1 MRGFRTFR
9 QQALDAAGGAG
20 GDAAGGAAGAG
31 GAGEGEGE
39 GEAEPTAV
47 PQNPPVAQPDRGAT
61 DENTALTVPG
71 PGILSNDTDPDIGDL
86 LSITAFDETSA
97 LGAVVS
103 VNANGGYTYDPQAS
117 TTLQALAV
125 GEEML
130 DTFTYIIEDG
140 NGGTA
145 TGTVEITVSGRND
158 LPVAQ
163 EDAATAVE
171 DTILTS
177 GTGGLLANDYD
188 PDTSDTLTVSAFDET
203 SELGAR
209 VLVNTDGS
217 YSYNPAGAPELNGLA
232 AGETVFDSFTYT
244 IEDPA
249 GGTAIGTV
257 KIIINGSN
265 DAPNAVNDSDLT
277 NANQLL
283 QSTTSLL
290 DNDTDPDT
298 NDVLVINDYTPTS
311 TLGAVV
317 AVAADGTFRYG
328 PANAAALQALSA
340 GQIVTDT
347 FSYTIIDPTGASD
360 TALVLIQVTGVNDE
374 PGGQDDNYLTNEDT
388 ILSVPSPGVLANDG
402 DIDLN
407 EPLTVQLTSPN
418 NRSDR
423 YSVPVSM
430 NPDGSFSYNPTNTA
444 GLQQMA
450 PGQIATD
457 IFRYRVCDNPPNP
470 EDQLCTGDINVNVII
485 NGVNDAPVIIS
496 EPVLNATQCTP
507 QQCTDYLYEIQA
519 IEPDISGTTVLQSPT
534 ADPFFVVS
542 APGLPDWLTLEIL
555 APPYTDNTIARLSGR
570 ATQSD
575 VGVHNITL
583 LVEDAFGGAD
593 SQNFT
598 INVLNANDAPVITE
612 VAVTTIEDVPISF
625 RQADFTNH
633 YSDADGDPLQF
644 VTVVIPRIM
653 RGQLKY
659 GEEVILG
666 SLEIPRENLNLLTYE
681 PEANWFGA
689 TSFDWRASDG
699 TLYSTDSRV
708 SIELFAVNDRPAFTS
723 VPVETATQGTRYTY
737 LINTTD
743 ADLPADQLE
752 ITALALPAWLTLA
765 DAPPP
770 DPTTYAA
777 LLSGTPGQND
787 VGTVEITLRVEDA
800 AGAFALQTF
809 AITVANVPDP
819 PVVTDFTKNG
829 TEDFVVDFT
838 RTDFT
843 SHFSDIDGDALVD
856 VRVDTL
862 PGGGVLT
869 LNNTPVTAGQII
881 PQSQLGNLKFAPTLN
896 FNGITSF
903 DWNASDGA
911 FYALEPA
918 QVNIVIAAV
927 NDPPQFTSTPV
938 TVATQNILYE
948 YAITTTDPDIPI
960 PGDVLIIS
968 ATVLPS
974 WLNLIDTGQGT
985 ATLSGTPGQSNVGV
999 HNVTLRVQDTAGA
1012 FALQSF
1018 TITVEDVNDPPVV
1031 SDFAKTGIEDLTV
1044 NFARTD
1050 FTNHF
1055 FDPDG
1060 GSLVEVRI
1068 DSLPPN
1074 GSLTL
1079 NNTPV
1084 TAGQVIPS
1092 IQLGNLRFT
1101 PDLNFNGATS
1111 FDWNA
1116 TDGTDYALQ
1125 PAQANITI
1133 TSVNDPP
1140 LFTSTP
1146 VTSAAQGVLYTYN
1159 IITTDPDI
1167 PVPGDTLSI
1176 SAPTLPTWLN
1186 LVDTGLGTATLSGTP
1201 SQSNVGVHNVTLRV
1215 QDTAGAF
1222 ALQSF
1227 TITVED
1233 VNDPPVV
1240 SDFAKTGIEDLT
1252 VNFARTDFTN
1262 HFFDPDGGSLVEV
1275 RIDSL
1280 PPNGSLTLNNTPV
1293 TAGQVIPSI
1302 QLGNLRFTPDLN
1314 FNGATSFDWNATD
1327 GTDYA
1332 LQPAQANI
1340 TITSV
1345 NDPPLFTSTPVTSA
1359 AQGVLYTYDI
1369 IATDP
1374 DIPVPGDTL
1383 NISAPTLPTWLNL
1396 VDTGL
1401 GTATLS
1407 GTPGQSNVGVHN
1419 VILRVEDTLGAFD
1432 LQSFTITVVD
1442 ANDPPVI
1449 SDFTRA
1455 GPEDFILS
1463 FARSDFTSHFADAD
1477 GDSLVDVRI
1486 ESLPVTGT
1494 LTLNNTPVTLGQV
1507 IPSNQLGNLKFVP
1520 PADFNGSTSFDWNA
1534 SDGINYALQT
1544 AQVNIVITPLND
1556 PPLFVSTPIVI
1567 ATQGVLYSYSV
1578 VANDADIPI
1587 PGDTLNITAPVLP
1600 AWLNLTDNGNGT
1612 ATLSGTPG
1620 PNTSGQFNV
1629 TLRVEDSVGAF
1640 DLQSFVIT
1648 IVAKPLLDLNGPND
1662 PGEDFTTTF
1671 TEGGGAKLI
1680 VDSDLTIT
1688 DPDSTDILTATIRLT
1703 NLQDGAAES
1712 LSADSLYPG
1721 IVISYDSN
1729 TGILSLVGQETLA
1742 RYQNVLRTVRY
1753 NNTSESPSTLNRIV
1767 TFVVYDDTE
1776 AASNEATATVNVVA
1790 VNDAPQID
1798 LNGPNTPG
1806 RDYTTTFTEG
1816 SGPTLIVDPTLE
1828 VTDADHTTLQSAT
1841 VTLANR
1847 PDGTAESLSLTPAGS
1862 LTWSY
1867 NAGTGVLNLTGPG
1880 PILDFQSTLATV
1892 RYNNT
1897 SNNPSATNRT
1907 VTFIVTDPLGAT
1919 SNIAT
1924 ATVVVVPVPNAPVL
1938 SIVQTSPPPTYTIG
1952 GPATTIL
1959 QSVSISDADSTS
1971 LASATVSLQSPFTSK
1986 EELAINTTGFSSRFS
2001 ASYDKNLGRLTLST
2015 IGGPQPIG
2023 DFEQLLALTTYAC
2036 TGNVS
2041 QCPNNI
2047 NRQINFVV
2055 NDGSANSNTAIAYV
2069 AIGNAPPL
2077 LPVGGGGAPPG
2088 VSTNQPPLV
2097 DANGPAGGENNTAT
2111 TTASVPVLV
2120 APQLTLS
2127 GPAGLRI
2134 ASARLQIIQPDP
2146 SDSLVANIGSG
2157 IIAAYDRQTG
2167 TLTLFGSATVAQ
2179 YQQALRS
2186 VRFVS
2191 SKPGTRIIRLWVSDG
2206 QANSAERLITITVN
2220 AGANRTGATEA
2231 DHRLALAGSPP
2242 ERGRTP
2248 KQLPP
2253 GRSYA

>member
-1 MRGFRTFR
+1 M
-9 QQALDAAGGAG
+9 
-20 GDAAGGAAGAG
+20 
-31 GAGEGEGE
+31 
-39 GEAEPTAV
+39 
-47 PQNPPVAQPDRGAT
+47 
-61 DENTALTVPG
+61 
-71 PGILSNDTDPDIGDL
+71 
-86 LSITAFDETSA
+86 
-97 LGAVVS
+97 
-103 VNANGGYTYDPQAS
+103 
-117 TTLQALAV
+117 
-125 GEEML
+125 
-130 DTFTYIIEDG
+130 
-140 NGGTA
+140 
-145 TGTVEITVSGRND
+145 
-158 LPVAQ
+158 
-163 EDAATAVE
+163 
-171 DTILTS
+171 
-177 GTGGLLANDYD
+177 
-188 PDTSDTLTVSAFDET
+188 
-203 SELGAR
+203 
-209 VLVNTDGS
+209 
-217 YSYNPAGAPELNGLA
+217 
-232 AGETVFDSFTYT
+232 
-244 IEDPA
+244 
-249 GGTAIGTV
+249 
-257 KIIINGSN
+257 
-265 DAPNAVNDSDLT
+265 
-277 NANQLL
+277 
-283 QSTTSLL
+283 
-290 DNDTDPDT
+290 
-298 NDVLVINDYTPTS
+298 
-311 TLGAVV
+311 
-317 AVAADGTFRYG
+317 
-328 PANAAALQALSA
+328 
-340 GQIVTDT
+340 
-347 FSYTIIDPTGASD
+347 
-360 TALVLIQVTGVNDE
+360 
-374 PGGQDDNYLTNEDT
+374 
-388 ILSVPSPGVLANDG
+388 
-402 DIDLN
+402 
-407 EPLTVQLTSPN
+407 
-418 NRSDR
+418 
-423 YSVPVSM
+423 
-430 NPDGSFSYNPTNTA
+430 
-444 GLQQMA
+444 
-450 PGQIATD
+450 
-457 IFRYRVCDNPPNP
+457 
-470 EDQLCTGDINVNVII
+470 
-485 NGVNDAPVIIS
+485 
-496 EPVLNATQCTP
+496 
-507 QQCTDYLYEIQA
+507 
-519 IEPDISGTTVLQSPT
+519 
-534 ADPFFVVS
+534 
-542 APGLPDWLTLEIL
+542 
-555 APPYTDNTIARLSGR
+555 
-570 ATQSD
+570 
-575 VGVHNITL
+575 
-583 LVEDAFGGAD
+583 
-593 SQNFT
+593 
-598 INVLNANDAPVITE
+598 
-612 VAVTTIEDVPISF
+612 
-625 RQADFTNH
+625 
-633 YSDADGDPLQF
+633 
-644 VTVVIPRIM
+644 
-653 RGQLKY
+653 
-659 GEEVILG
+659 
-666 SLEIPRENLNLLTYE
+666 
-681 PEANWFGA
+681 
-689 TSFDWRASDG
+689 
-699 TLYSTDSRV
+699 
-708 SIELFAVNDRPAFTS
+708 
-723 VPVETATQGTRYTY
+723 
-737 LINTTD
+737 
-743 ADLPADQLE
+743 
-752 ITALALPAWLTLA
+752 
-765 DAPPP
+765 
-770 DPTTYAA
+770 
-777 LLSGTPGQND
+777 
-787 VGTVEITLRVEDA
+787 
-800 AGAFALQTF
+800 
-809 AITVANVPDP
+809 
-819 PVVTDFTKNG
+819 
-829 TEDFVVDFT
+829 
-838 RTDFT
+838 
-843 SHFSDIDGDALVD
+843 
-856 VRVDTL
+856 
-862 PGGGVLT
+862 
-869 LNNTPVTAGQII
+869 
-881 PQSQLGNLKFAPTLN
+881 
-896 FNGITSF
+896 
-903 DWNASDGA
+903 
-911 FYALEPA
+911 
-918 QVNIVIAAV
+918 
-927 NDPPQFTSTPV
+927 
-938 TVATQNILYE
+938 
-948 YAITTTDPDIPI
+948 
-960 PGDVLIIS
+960 
-968 ATVLPS
+968 
-974 WLNLIDTGQGT
+974 
-985 ATLSGTPGQSNVGV
+985 
-999 HNVTLRVQDTAGA
+999 
-1012 FALQSF
+1012 
-1018 TITVEDVNDPPVV
+1018 
-1031 SDFAKTGIEDLTV
+1031 
-1044 NFARTD
+1044 
-1050 FTNHF
+1050 
-1055 FDPDG
+1055 
-1060 GSLVEVRI
+1060 
-1068 DSLPPN
+1068 
-1074 GSLTL
+1074 
-1079 NNTPV
+1079 
-1084 TAGQVIPS
+1084 
-1092 IQLGNLRFT
+1092 
-1101 PDLNFNGATS
+1101 
-1111 FDWNA
+1111 
-1116 TDGTDYALQ
+1116 
-1125 PAQANITI
+1125 
-1133 TSVNDPP
+1133 
-1140 LFTSTP
+1140 
-1146 VTSAAQGVLYTYN
+1146 
-1159 IITTDPDI
+1159 
-1167 PVPGDTLSI
+1167 
-1176 SAPTLPTWLN
+1176 
-1186 LVDTGLGTATLSGTP
+1186 
-1201 SQSNVGVHNVTLRV
+1201 
-1215 QDTAGAF
+1215 
-1222 ALQSF
+1222 
-1227 TITVED
+1227 
-1233 VNDPPVV
+1233 
-1240 SDFAKTGIEDLT
+1240 
-1252 VNFARTDFTN
+1252 
-1262 HFFDPDGGSLVEV
+1262 
-1275 RIDSL
+1275 
-1280 PPNGSLTLNNTPV
+1280 
-1293 TAGQVIPSI
+1293 
-1302 QLGNLRFTPDLN
+1302 
-1314 FNGATSFDWNATD
+1314 
-1327 GTDYA
+1327 
-1332 LQPAQANI
+1332 
-1340 TITSV
+1340 
-1345 NDPPLFTSTPVTSA
+1345 
-1359 AQGVLYTYDI
+1359 LYTYDI